1 MSYGTFTVTWS
12 CAVLMS
18 ITDYQAHKI
27 LFTLWDFLENAS
39 PFLCALVLHKKNLHG
54 DHSLQRF
61 FMGESCGI
69 RAYLIVTFLFAAQF
83 LNFHIFRLPESSL
96 SVQNVLSVFAG
107 QLLLGG
113 GLEEAGWRGYLL
125 PCLYR
130 KHHILISSATIS
142 ILWVL
147 WHLPYFIL
155 PGTMQ
160 EGQNFI
166 SYAVIGLLTGFLL
179 TAIYLLTKSVLR
191 MSISGLDSLCWLF
204 LYCTLQPT
212 VFNRRLSLFS

>member
-1 MSYGTFTVTWS
+1 MSCGTFTVTWS

-54 DHSLQRF
+54 DHFLQR
-61 FMGESCGI
+61 
-69 RAYLIVTFLFAAQF
+69 
-83 LNFHIFRLPESSL
+83 
-96 SVQNVLSVFAG
+96 
-107 QLLLGG
+107 
-113 GLEEAGWRGYLL
+113 L

-130 KHHILISSATIS
+130 KHHILISSATVS